1 MAIPTVGFLIPQA
14 FAVIIPFMVSILGL
28 IINLKYPKM
37 NAVSDTAVV
46 KQSASTMITM
56 CSAFALAGIPIAIC
70 GILKIQ
76 NLDMYIGIILG
87 VFTCFTI
94 ILWKIL
100 TNYGKKLF
108 RDIN

>member
-1 MAIPTVGFLIPQA
+1 
-14 FAVIIPFMVSILGL
+14 
-28 IINLKYPKM
+28 M

-56 CSAFALAGIPIAIC
+56 CSAFALVGIPIAIC

-87 VFTCFTI
+87 VFACFTI

-100 TNYGKKLF
+100 TTYGIKLF